1 MTLATVRL
9 SVLIFGGFIVYLAI
23 DRSSWIAVTWI
34 VILALALAFGLP
46 GGSASYRSGKCR

>member
-9 SVLIFGGFIVYLAI
+9 SVLIFGGFIVWLAV
-23 DRSSWIAVTWI
+23 DRSSWVAVAWI
-34 VILALALAFGLP
+34 IILSLALAFGLP